1 MKRATLL
8 LAAALIAALSLTSCA
23 HLGISTPQPNQEVP
37 WKDETAAA
45 FGEITGGSVTSAVTD
60 GGIGVVTRDS
70 RVHGQ
75 AAVLYL
81 DMKEDAGVSVSCRI
95 TGASRAV
102 KLSYRAP
109 DGSVTTL
116 AGTKKETEAEG
127 VSLSLQAGLG
137 ALVLEGN
144 ASCTLRLTVAG
155 LDPETVRYVNS
166 HSPGTP
172 GAESLFDREP
182 GEKLP
187 TLDELAE
194 ALESLP

>member
-70 RVHGQ
+70 KVHGQ

-109 DGSVTTL
+109 D
-116 AGTKKETEAEG
+116 GTKKETEAEG

-166 HSPGTP
+166 LSPGTP
-172 GAESLFDREP
+172 GAESLLDREP

>member
-45 FGEITGGSVTSAVTD
+45 FGEIAGGSVTSAVTD

-116 AGTKKETEAEG
+116 AGTKKEAEG

-155 LDPETVRYVNS
+155 LDPETVRYVIS
-166 HSPGTP
+166 LSPGPP
-172 GAESLFDREP
+172 GAESLLDREP